1 MTIKSYIEEIETQSK
16 KPMKEQIN
24 DLKIAGAK
32 LLQAIDKL
40 VLESKT
46 FQVQIKSLDRELND
60 PQTNNERT

>member
-1 MTIKSYIEEIETQSK
+1 
-16 KPMKEQIN
+16 MKEQIN